1 MKGLSL
7 PRTFLCE
14 RIFDRDMHTYVVS
27 KETSDG
33 FIDNYA
39 VEHISMHLK
48 HNVFSH

>member
-7 PRTFLCE
+7 PQTFLCE

-27 KETSDG
+27 KKRVMEM
-33 FIDNYA
+33 IDNYA